1 MLPVLFMY
9 ILFDFV
15 SNLSYRFC
23 LVDGQVSIVQP
34 IHSSSI
40 IITIIGSYFILK
52 ENISKKKW
60 GMIIG
65 VILCVILLSV
75 KM

>member
-1 MLPVLFMY
+1 MLFTY

-23 LVDGQVSIVQP
+23 LVDGQVSLAQP

-52 ENISKKKW
+52 EKISKRKW
-60 GMIIG
+60 LMIAG
-65 VILCVILLSV
+65 VIICVMLLSI
-75 KM
+75 

>member
-1 MLPVLFMY
+1 MLFTY

-15 SNLSYRFC
+15 SNLSYRYC
-23 LVDGQVSIVQP
+23 LVDGQVSLAQP

-52 ENISKKKW
+52 EKISKKKW
-60 GMIIG
+60 LMIAG
-65 VILCVILLSV
+65 VIICVMLLSI
-75 KM
+75 

>member
-1 MLPVLFMY
+1 MLFTY
-9 ILFDFV
+9 ILFYFV

-23 LVDGQVSIVQP
+23 LVDGQVSLAQP

-52 ENISKKKW
+52 EKISKRKW
-60 GMIIG
+60 LMIAG
-65 VILCVILLSV
+65 VIICVMLLSI
-75 KM
+75 

>member
-1 MLPVLFMY
+1 MLFTY

-23 LVDGQVSIVQP
+23 LVDGPVSLAKP

-52 ENISKKKW
+52 EKISKKKW
-60 GMIIG
+60 LMIAG
-65 VILCVILLSV
+65 VIVCVMLLSI
-75 KM
+75 